1 MARYAAIAGWGSYLP
16 PRVLTNKDLERMVD
30 TSDEWIR
37 QRTGICERRLLEEG
51 EATSS
56 MAIRAARQALEQA
69 DLAPFALDL
78 IIVATSTPDYAFPAT
93 ACLVQDA
100 LGAINAAAFDLE
112 AACTGFLYALSVGT
126 NMIRSG
132 AHENVLVIA
141 SETLSRIV
149 NWKDRNT
156 CVLFGDG
163 AGAVVLRGTSRPRG
177 LLACTLGAYGAG
189 RDLIIQPAGGS
200 ARPATEET
208 VGTGQHYLHMQG
220 NEVFR
225 FAVRMMNQAA
235 QQVLQQAGLTAEDVA
250 LFVPHQANLRIIE
263 ALAERLHLPRERV
276 WINVD
281 RFGNMSAATV
291 PVALCEAVEAGK
303 LSEGD
308 RVVAVAFGAGLTW
321 GAGVIGW
328 GGV

>member
-16 PRVLTNKDLERMVD
+16 PRVLTNEDLERMVD

-37 QRTGICERRLLEEG
+37 QRTGIRERRLLDEG

-56 MAIRAARQALEQA
+56 MAIRAARQALQQA
-69 DLAPFALDL
+69 DLPAFALDM
-78 IIVATSTPDYAFPAT
+78 IIVATTTPDYAFPAT

-112 AACTGFLYALSVGT
+112 AACSGFLYALSIGT
-126 NMIRSG
+126 SMIRSG
-132 AHENVLVIA
+132 AYGNVLVIA

-149 NWKDRNT
+149 NWQDRNT

-163 AGAVVLRGTSRPRG
+163 AGAVVLQGTSRQRG
-177 LLACTLGAYGAG
+177 LLACNLGAYGAG
-189 RDLIIQPAGGS
+189 RDLIIVPAGGS
-200 ARPATEET
+200 ARPATLET
-208 VGTGQHYLHMQG
+208 VSTGQHYLHMRG

-225 FAVRMMNQAA
+225 FAVRMMNKAA
-235 QQVLQQAGLTAEDVA
+235 QAVIEEAGLVAEDVA

-263 ALAERLHLPRERV
+263 ALAERLHVPRERV
-276 WINVD
+276 WVNVD

-291 PVALCEAVEAGK
+291 PVALCEAAEAGH
-303 LSEGD
+303 LQ
-308 RVVAVAFGAGLTW
+308 AVSYTNHRAHET
-321 GAGVIGW
+321 
-328 GGV
+328 

>member
-1 MARYAAIAGWGSYLP
+1 MARYAAIAGWGSCLP
-16 PRVLTNKDLERMVD
+16 QRVLTNQDLERMVD

-37 QRTGICERRLLEEG
+37 QRTGIRERRLLEEG
-51 EATSS
+51 EATSTL
-56 MAIRAARQALEQA
+56 AVRAARQALERA
-69 DLAPFALDL
+69 DVAAFTLDM

-100 LGAINAAAFDLE
+100 LGAINAAAFDLQ
-112 AACTGFLYALSVGT
+112 AACSGFLYALSVGA
-126 NMIRSG
+126 NLIRSG
-132 AHENVLVIA
+132 AYEHVLVVA
-141 SETLSRIV
+141 AETLSRIT
-149 NWKDRNT
+149 NWQDRNT

-163 AGAVVLRGTSRPRG
+163 AGAVVLKATSRPRG

-200 ARPATEET
+200 ARPATVET
-208 VGTGQHYLHMQG
+208 VNTGQHYIHMQG

-225 FAVRMMNQAA
+225 FAVRMMGQAA
-235 QQVLQQAGLTAEDVA
+235 QQVIAQAGLTTEEVS
-250 LFVPHQANLRIIE
+250 LFIPHQANLRIIE
-263 ALAERLHLPRERV
+263 ALTERLHLPRERV

-281 RFGNMSAATV
+281 RFGNMSAATI
-291 PVALCEAVEAGK
+291 PVAIAEAAAAGR
-303 LSEGD
+303 LHEGD
-308 RVVAVAFGAGLTW
+308 RIVAVAFGAGLTW